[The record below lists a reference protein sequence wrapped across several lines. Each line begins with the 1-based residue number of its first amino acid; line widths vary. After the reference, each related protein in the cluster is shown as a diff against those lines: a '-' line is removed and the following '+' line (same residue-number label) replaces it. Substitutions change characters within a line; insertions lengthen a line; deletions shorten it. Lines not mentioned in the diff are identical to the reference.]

1 MTRIFERPG
10 VLLSLFLTV
19 GLGLG
24 GTLVHL
30 TSPPAKQRTFE
41 RPPAYLQCGHAVGEW
56 LREHGED

>member
-30 TSPPAKQRTFE
+30 TSPLAKQRTFE
-41 RPPAYLQCGHAVGEW
+41 RPPAYLQCDAVGEW
-56 LREHGED
+56 LREYGED

>member
-1 MTRIFERPG
+1 MTRLLERPG
-10 VLLSLFLTV
+10 VLLSLFLAT

-41 RPPAYLQCGHAVGEW
+41 RPPEHMCGHAVSEW
-56 LREHGED
+56 MREHDQD